1 MQKIMISMPDDLAEK
16 LRWAFPARQRSKII
30 AGILSAEI
38 ARREQELHKIACQ
51 VESDDTL
58 NNEMAEWEEATI
70 EDGIQPESW

>member
-16 LRWAFPARQRSKII
+16 LRWAFPAQQRSEII

-38 ARREQELHKIACQ
+38 TRRDQELHKIARM
-51 VESDDTL
+51 VESDDVL